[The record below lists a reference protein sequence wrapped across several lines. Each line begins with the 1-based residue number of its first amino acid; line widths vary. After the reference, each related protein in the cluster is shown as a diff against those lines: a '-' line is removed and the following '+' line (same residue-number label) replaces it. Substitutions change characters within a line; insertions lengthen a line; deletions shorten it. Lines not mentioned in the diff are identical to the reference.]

1 MNASWIPSLW
11 LFNLLN
17 HGFRVEQ
24 APLTFVSEPTADIP
38 SRVGLWDLDLSYSR
52 GSQLILQLLKKN
64 NTSRAVQL
72 VQLWFF
78 LAKNRANYSTRA
90 KMGLDERFHL
100 PPSPDPH
107 HISTC
112 VCGVVLSLVHELFAS
127 RRSSMLFFES
137 GVCWLCCKSVQIS

>member
-1 MNASWIPSLW
+1 LW

-38 SRVGLWDLDLSYSR
+38 SRVGLGLE
-52 GSQLILQLLKKN
+52 LQQGFATHPPTLKK

-100 PPSPDPH
+100 PPTPDPH

-127 RRSSMLFFES
+127 RHSSMLFFES